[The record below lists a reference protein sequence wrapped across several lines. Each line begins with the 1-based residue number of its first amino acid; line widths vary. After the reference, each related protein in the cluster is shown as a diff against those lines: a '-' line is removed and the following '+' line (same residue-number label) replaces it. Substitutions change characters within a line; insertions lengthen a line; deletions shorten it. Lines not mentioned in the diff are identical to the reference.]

1 MEIRFIYLE
10 NDLVW
15 DENSNQKMEIAQLKK
30 MGGIHLQYRTI
41 FNPEM
46 IKEYIHQT
54 IEEYLA
60 IAHDQ
65 EYPPSGT
72 IS

>member
-1 MEIRFIYLE
+1 
-10 NDLVW
+10 
-15 DENSNQKMEIAQLKK
+15 

-60 IAHDQ
+60 IAHD
-65 EYPPSGT
+65 
-72 IS
+72 